1 MAVLAVLLALRVGVG
16 QPTSRE
22 TVSFNFG
29 WRFEL
34 GDPPG
39 TAPICNDTR
48 CVCHLT
54 WSRIPPSISATV
66 RSRSRSSELKERT
79 FSGMSKAR
87 HVDFFDNN
95 DCCRP
100 SILIFLVHPFP
111 FLPLPSPSPLPSSAF
126 DINATQGCSNMVFA
140 PLKSPFD
147 CFKACCPGSGYHPD
161 CRVWQ
166 YAETQWLP
174 NRRWKQT
181 NPLSNQ

>member
-1 MAVLAVLLALRVGVG
+1 MVSQRRARLSALTLVGASNWEIPRARRRYATTQGVSVTSPGPAFLLPFLLLFVHALA
-16 QPTSRE
+16 
-22 TVSFNFG
+22 
-29 WRFEL
+29 
-34 GDPPG
+34 PP
-39 TAPICNDTR
+39 
-48 CVCHLT
+48 
-54 WSRIPPSISATV
+54 
-66 RSRSRSSELKERT
+66 SELKERT

-100 SILIFLVHPFP
+100 SILIFLVPPFP
-111 FLPLPSPSPLPSSAF
+111 FLPLPSPPPLPSSAF

-181 NPLSNQ
+181 NPLSNQESARGH